1 MRCVRRHHAAIA
13 STRAF
18 RLSAARSPAPAS
30 RLVARDIDEMPVGH
44 HPRVV
49 GSVIAESRLSPLPS
63 LDLRPIAQPRRPA
76 LASPGAF
83 DAPSKTAPGD
93 PRALSLSGDALAE
106 DVAVAPSASASAGV
120 DWERF
125 AARQLS
131 RHVPVA
137 PDGLVLSDTP
147 RGYRLRVHAV
157 EEYPFGPEPHRVAG
171 RGRSLEARCALSFY
185 DEVTGSF
192 HGATC
197 SSLHEEMRIPVA
209 GRVPEASENPD
220 AAPVGTLDVQLD
232 AYYTTRVRD
241 ARCLAVVEIVVVE
254 REGDR
259 VVRETSGGW
268 AAIPT
273 RGADG
278 DEPSGNASVAPVRA
292 GSPRYLMWGRP
303 RAGQHPPSP
312 LGRARRPSRSNRATP
327 RSPSPPPYRTI
338 SR

>member
-1 MRCVRRHHAAIA
+1 MRCVRRHHAAVA

-18 RLSAARSPAPAS
+18 RLSAARSPT
-30 RLVARDIDEMPVGH
+30 
-44 HPRVV
+44 
-49 GSVIAESRLSPLPS
+49 
-63 LDLRPIAQPRRPA
+63 PRRPA

-171 RGRSLEARCALSFY
+171 R
-185 DEVTGSF
+185 
-192 HGATC
+192 
-197 SSLHEEMRIPVA
+197 
-209 GRVPEASENPD
+209 
-220 AAPVGTLDVQLD
+220 AA
-232 AYYTTRVRD
+232 A
-241 ARCLAVVEIVVVE
+241 
-254 REGDR
+254 
-259 VVRETSGGW
+259 
-268 AAIPT
+268 
-273 RGADG
+273 
-278 DEPSGNASVAPVRA
+278 
-292 GSPRYLMWGRP
+292 SPRR
-303 RAGQHPPSP
+303 
-312 LGRARRPSRSNRATP
+312 
-327 RSPSPPPYRTI
+327 
-338 SR
+338 